1 MNQIATRQAA
11 LTMTDEDSTQD
22 ASNVNWWRRKA
33 PATILGIVILAIAV
47 SVIYD
52 MLVKPG
58 ISTASRIL
66 LDFLTLGSE
75 TIKDFAYERAAID
88 PTPLS
93 ALSLYLI
100 LVMVLSFPLLDIVFG
115 YVPVFGVKKRI
126 RELNS
131 KLDDASEEDR
141 KPLEEEIRGMRAK
154 LRRKLLLIFVPTVLC
169 VFVFSS
175 IHNQSVLIWRTFH
188 AHVTTVA
195 PYIDESERLHLMS
208 RFSIMTSEADYESIE
223 SDIQQ
228 IAESAGIQL
237 REVALW

>member
-115 YVPVFGVKKRI
+115 YVPVFGV
-126 RELNS
+126 
-131 KLDDASEEDR
+131 
-141 KPLEEEIRGMRAK
+141 
-154 LRRKLLLIFVPTVLC
+154 
-169 VFVFSS
+169 
-175 IHNQSVLIWRTFH
+175 
-188 AHVTTVA
+188 
-195 PYIDESERLHLMS
+195 
-208 RFSIMTSEADYESIE
+208 
-223 SDIQQ
+223 
-228 IAESAGIQL
+228 
-237 REVALW
+237 